1 MKRFMLL
8 HVGFEKPTPEI
19 MAAWGAWFKSVAPHT
34 VENAGLRNG
43 REISRE
49 GVRDLPMQLDALT
62 GYTIVNAES
71 LEDAERLA
79 QGNPYISSIRIY
91 EIASH

>member
-19 MAAWGAWFKSVAPHT
+19 MAAWRAWFGSVAEHT
-34 VENAGLRNG
+34 VENAGLRGG
-43 REISRE
+43 REISRD
-49 GVRDLPMQLDALT
+49 GARDLPWNADSLT

-71 LEDAERLA
+71 LADAERLA
-79 QGNPYISSIRIY
+79 RNNPFITSIRIY
-91 EIASH
+91 EIAAH

>member
-8 HVGFEKPTPEI
+8 HVGFETPTPEI
-19 MAAWGAWFKSVAPHT
+19 MAAWGAWFKAAAAHT

-43 REISRE
+43 REISRD
-49 GVRDLPMQLDALT
+49 GAKDLPMGLDSLT

-71 LEDAERLA
+71 IEDAERLA
-79 QGNPYISSIRIY
+79 EGNPFISSIRIY